1 MGNCGTKPKTSDG
14 DDAPPPAQPPAP
26 APAAEEEIVAV
37 APEEASQAIVAPPS
51 EVMISNSLPVS
62 SHSLIFGNIG
72 NFPCSDP
79 YGN

>member
-1 MGNCGTKPKTSDG
+1 
-14 DDAPPPAQPPAP
+14 
-26 APAAEEEIVAV
+26 
-37 APEEASQAIVAPPS
+37 VAPPS